1 MSKLASTFLQV
12 DMIQLHKDMFIK
24 KGKVLKVLC
33 HFIHVLIQNRMMG
46 TILNPAIYVFVKLNY
61 QT

>member
-1 MSKLASTFLQV
+1 
-12 DMIQLHKDMFIK
+12 MIQLHKDMFIK